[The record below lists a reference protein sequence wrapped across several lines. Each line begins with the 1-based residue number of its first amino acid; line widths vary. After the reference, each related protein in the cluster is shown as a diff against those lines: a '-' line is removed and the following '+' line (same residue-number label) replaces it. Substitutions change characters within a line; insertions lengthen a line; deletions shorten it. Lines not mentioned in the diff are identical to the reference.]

1 MSDKAILVVDDD
13 EFVLFF
19 VERALQHLGYTVACT
34 SSCEEG
40 LELYGQRHD
49 AGAPFRAV
57 ITDISIPGGMGGEE
71 FAAKLRERYPGVLVF
86 VSSGHPEAPCMR
98 DPARYGFA
106 GSIHKPVTLE
116 SLTSEFIPVLER
128 SGS

>member
-1 MSDKAILVVDDD
+1 MSDKTILVVDDD
-13 EFVLFF
+13 ECVLFF
-19 VERALQHLGYTVACT
+19 VERALQHLGYGAACT
-34 SSCEEG
+34 FSCEEG
-40 LELYGQRHD
+40 LELYGRRHD
-49 AGAPFRAV
+49 AGTPFRAV

-71 FAAKLRERYPGVLVF
+71 FAVRLHERYPDALVF

-98 DPARYGFA
+98 DPARHGFA

-116 SLTSEFIPVLER
+116 SLTGEFIPVLER